1 MAARRTVKQREPHQG
16 RDLKLLRKFQRRA
29 EAEVERLLKRT
40 EAGNITRAQLLTGL
54 EEVRDSL
61 TNLHF
66 YWL

>member
-1 MAARRTVKQREPHQG
+1 MASRRTVTRKEPQQG
-16 RDLKLLRKFQRRA
+16 RDLERLRKLQRRA

-40 EAGNITRAQLLTGL
+40 EAGNITRAQLQTGL
-54 EEVRDSL
+54 EEVRDLL

>member
-1 MAARRTVKQREPHQG
+1 MASRRPVKKREPRQG

-40 EAGNITRAQLLTGL
+40 EAGNITRAQLQTGL
-54 EEVRDSL
+54 EEVRDLL

>member
-1 MAARRTVKQREPHQG
+1 MASRRPVKKREPHQG
-16 RDLKLLRKFQRRA
+16 RDLKRLRKFQRRA

-40 EAGNITRAQLLTGL
+40 KAGNITRAQLQTGL
-54 EEVRDSL
+54 EEVRDQL

>member
-40 EAGNITRAQLLTGL
+40 KAGNITRAQLQTGL
-54 EEVRDSL
+54 EEVREWL

>member
-1 MAARRTVKQREPHQG
+1 MASRRTVKKREPRQG

-40 EAGNITRAQLLTGL
+40 EAGNITRAQLQTGL
-54 EEVRDSL
+54 EEVRDLL

>member
-1 MAARRTVKQREPHQG
+1 MASRRTVRRREPHQG
-16 RDLKLLRKFQRRA
+16 RDLKRLRKLHRRA

-40 EAGNITRAQLLTGL
+40 KAGNITRAQLQTGL
-54 EEVRDSL
+54 EEVREWL

>member
-40 EAGNITRAQLLTGL
+40 EAGNITRAQLQTGL
-54 EEVRDSL
+54 EEVRDLL

>member
-1 MAARRTVKQREPHQG
+1 
-16 RDLKLLRKFQRRA
+16 LKLLRKFQRRA
-29 EAEVERLLKRT
+29 EAEVESLLKRT
-40 EAGNITRAQLLTGL
+40 KAGNITRAQLQTGL